1 MKLPRLIIPTVAL
14 VTTLSA
20 LAADYE
26 ADFNKPLDDGWK
38 FVREDK
44 AEWRLKDGNLELLAQ
59 PTNIWGKKN
68 DKTENFLLRALPGGS
83 SSVEVTLDFDPKK
96 EYEQAGLMIYLD
108 DDNYIKFDRE
118 LYGGQSCTLVLESDA
133 KPNVVKKIPFREG
146 PLRLRL
152 EIADGKVKAAVK
164 APGDGEWTAH
174 GETTLPGS
182 ADKLRV
188 GLFALLGDE
197 KAPRWAKFKDFV
209 QTSGDKRESPAA
221 ALDGYR
227 FEFPVL
233 GEMPENPKEGA
244 DGPSALV
251 KGDPKTTDNFKAVKK
266 FGGDAGKRYNVTLR
280 FRGVVEPMKYK
291 GGTKDGD
298 YFYIGDEPNNGTY
311 NIYKIAIS
319 SPESHFFL
327 NRQDKVGHQIFT
339 IDYQKTIEIE
349 GGATVTL
356 SGDGQNGRL
365 ITNFKKLV
373 VPDVAP
379 APKPFHGQFV
389 QIDVVDVVEVK

>member
-1 MKLPRLIIPTVAL
+1 MKMHGLITPSLAL

-26 ADFNKPLDDGWK
+26 ADFSKPLDDGWS

-44 AEWRLKDGNLELLAQ
+44 TEWRLKDGNLELLAQ
-59 PTNIWGKKN
+59 PTNIWGTQN
-68 DKTENFLLRALPGGS
+68 DKTENFLLRPLPAGAS
-83 SSVEVTLDFDPKK
+83 TVEVTLDFNPEK

-108 DDNYIKFDRE
+108 DDNYLKFDRE
-118 LYGGQSCTLVLESDA
+118 LYGGQSCTLVLETGA

-152 EIADGKVKAAVK
+152 EIAGGKVRALVK
-164 APGDGEWTAH
+164 APGDRDWTAH

-182 ADKLRV
+182 AEKLQV
-188 GLFALLGDE
+188 GLFALLGDAN
-197 KAPRWAKFKDFV
+197 APRWAKFKDFV
-209 QTSGDKRESPAA
+209 QTSGKQGESPAA

-244 DGPSALV
+244 DGVSALV

-266 FGGDAGKRYNVTLR
+266 FGGEAGKRYRVALR
-280 FRGVVEPMKYK
+280 FRGVVEPMMYR

-298 YFYIGDEPNNGTY
+298 YFYIGGEPNNGTY
-311 NIYKIAIS
+311 NIYKIEIS
-319 SPESHFFL
+319 SPESHYFL

-339 IDYQKTIEIE
+339 IDYQKTIEID

-373 VPDVAP
+373 VPGVPP
-379 APKPFHGQFV
+379 APKPFNGQFV
-389 QIDVVDVVEVK
+389 QIDVVDVAEGK